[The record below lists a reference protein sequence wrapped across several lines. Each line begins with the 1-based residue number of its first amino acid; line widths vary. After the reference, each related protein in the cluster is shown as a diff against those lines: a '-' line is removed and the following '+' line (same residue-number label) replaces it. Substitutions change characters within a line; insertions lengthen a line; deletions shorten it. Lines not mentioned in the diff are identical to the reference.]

1 MIIYKETEV
10 KNPLCIVK
18 LNNGVML
25 YVYENHVESSD
36 GKNYECVEEEV
47 ADGEYKI
54 IGWCQV

>member
-10 KNPLCIVK
+10 KNPLYIVK

-25 YVYENHVESSD
+25 YVYENHAIGSD
-36 GKNYECVEEEV
+36 GKSYRCVEEEV
-47 ADGEYKI
+47 AEDEYRI